1 MGRPSI
7 HARGWPSSLARARAQ
22 RFVGTV
28 RPKRALGR
36 LTRCARFLRRI
47 PKMTTLHG
55 SHAPVSLIHVR
66 DGALP
71 VPLFRRIRSKVRS
84 LGGER
89 IRSTYQTTFWFAFG
103 RADSVVEEA
112 VLSLRRLLPSQSI
125 AGVEWWLSRMRTNR
139 VGVDFHQDRDERLAM
154 RRRRVRHPRF
164 SSVLFLNRV
173 RGGALAVTLQSPDG
187 GNPSCVPLPLEA
199 DLVAPRANRLVWFEG
214 NLTHGVLD
222 ADNQVPNDK
231 KRGVGELRLSVVL
244 NWWSQPPSGI
254 PTFSEAGVYA
264 PLRRKSHTRRVGTVA
279 RHRK

>member
-1 MGRPSI
+1 MS
-7 HARGWPSSLARARAQ
+7 
-22 RFVGTV
+22 
-28 RPKRALGR
+28 
-36 LTRCARFLRRI
+36 
-47 PKMTTLHG
+47 TLHG
-55 SHAPVSLIHVR
+55 SNALVSLVHVS

-71 VPLFRRIRSKVRS
+71 APFFRRIRSQVRA

-89 IRSTYQTTFWFAFG
+89 MRSTYQTTFWFALG
-103 RADSVVEEA
+103 RASSVVEEA
-112 VLSLRRLLPSQSI
+112 VLLLRSHLPSQPI
-125 AGVEWWLSRMRTNR
+125 AGVEWWLSRMKTNR
-139 VGVDFHQDRDERLAM
+139 VGVDFHQDRDEKLVKRSG
-154 RRRRVRHPRF
+154 RVRHPRF